1 MFLTNQKLEI
11 NMPQIFETKCI
22 LIFRNIEVQKKFRL
36 GGLKIGKIKQN

>member
-22 LIFRNIEVQKKFRL
+22 LIFRNIEVEKKFRL